1 MWPRDRDSNPR
12 YAINVCQFSR
22 LVHSTALPSLDLFLY
37 STIKKGGLS
46 TPRSKMAGVEGFE
59 PSMTGSKPVALTTWR
74 HPKPLL
80 S

>member
-22 LVHSTALPSLDLFLY
+22 LVHSTALPSLDLFVH

-46 TPRSKMAGVEGFE
+46 TPRGKNGWGGRIRTFDDGIKTRCLNHLAT
-59 PSMTGSKPVALTTWR
+59 PQT
-74 HPKPLL
+74 LL